1 MSRPY
6 AVDNPHAVAAALQRE
21 RDRHTGA
28 LWTLLDDAAG
38 MLRMMAQ
45 ARAADGERE
54 QALLDRIAML
64 GGGHD
69 RRGLD
74 GDPREAPRMPQE
86 RVQGSWV
93 DQGSHA

>member
-6 AVDNPHAVAAALQRE
+6 SLDNPLSVAEALKRE
-21 RDRHTGA
+21 RDKHSGR

-38 MLRMMAQ
+38 LLRRIHE
-45 ARAADGERE
+45 ARGQDAEEHRR
-54 QALLDRIAML
+54 LLDRIAML

-74 GDPREAPRMPQE
+74 GDPREPHPAPQE
-86 RVQGSWV
+86 LKQGTWV
-93 DQGSHA
+93 DEGSHA